1 MKNSTIEIV
10 DSKFITLR
18 EAGRDEDW
26 LHSWIVDKP
35 DRLGLG
41 PLEIISQELRHYKN
55 KGGRLDLLGYAR
67 SLNVYYEIE
76 VMLGEC
82 DSDHGF
88 RTLDYW
94 ARERVKAPNSIHYAV
109 LVAEN
114 LQGRYK
120 TIIETLPQFL
130 PFIAIEI
137 RTRQL
142 TTSGGEQVATTF
154 AEIISQPDELTEVG
168 GSEALSTGRGT
179 PRDEDWWRENSGD
192 DYVNAV
198 QEMAK
203 VCEEQIGPSRI
214 DYTANSYVSLKKGKR
229 AWLPMWPRQDGFFVY
244 LPDNGDGTLDEPSE
258 RFRVIEKKLSEIGID
273 ASWTYKYNAGANPI
287 GFHLPK
293 NQMRHPTILELLKE
307 SYNLV

>member
-26 LHSWIVDKP
+26 LHRWIVDKP

-142 TTSGGEQVATTF
+142 TTSGVNKLRLLLPRSFLNPMNSLRWAVLRHYGREEAHQETRIGGERTLETTMSMQF
-154 AEIISQPDELTEVG
+154 KKWQRYARNKLDLLVSITPLTVT
-168 GSEALSTGRGT
+168 S
-179 PRDEDWWRENSGD
+179 
-192 DYVNAV
+192 
-198 QEMAK
+198 
-203 VCEEQIGPSRI
+203 
-214 DYTANSYVSLKKGKR
+214 
-229 AWLPMWPRQDGFFVY
+229 
-244 LPDNGDGTLDEPSE
+244 
-258 RFRVIEKKLSEIGID
+258 
-273 ASWTYKYNAGANPI
+273 
-287 GFHLPK
+287 H
-293 NQMRHPTILELLKE
+293 
-307 SYNLV
+307 

>member
-1 MKNSTIEIV
+1 MKTTTIDIV

-26 LHSWIVDKP
+26 LHSWIVEKP
-35 DRLGLG
+35 ERLGLG
-41 PLEIISQELRHYKN
+41 SLEIISQELRHYKN
-55 KGGRLDLLGYAR
+55 KGGRLDLLGHSRAY
-67 SLNVYYEIE
+67 NTYYEIE

-94 ARERVKAPNSIHYAV
+94 ARERIKTPNSIHYAV

-120 TIIETLPQFL
+120 TVIETLSQFM
-130 PFIAIEI
+130 PFIGIEI

-142 TTSGGEQVATTF
+142 TTLNGEQIATTF
-154 AEIISQPDELTEVG
+154 AEIISQPDELTELG
-168 GSEALSTGRGT
+168 GSESLSTNKGA
-179 PRDEDWWRENSGD
+179 PRDEDWWRETAGD
-192 DYVNAV
+192 EYVNAV

-203 VCEEQIGPSRI
+203 VCEDNIGPSRV
-214 DYTANSYVSLKKGKR
+214 DYTAISYVSLKKGKR

-244 LPDNGDGTLDEPSE
+244 LPDSGNGSLDEPSE
-258 RFRVIEKKLSEIGID
+258 RFHIVSKKLSEIGID
-273 ASWTYKYNAGANPI
+273 VSWAYKYNAGANPI
-287 GFHLPK
+287 GFHLSRAK
-293 NQMRHPTILELLKE
+293 MKHPVVLELLKE
-307 SYNLV
+307 SYNLI